1 MTAASTKI
9 SSAVVSGVGIPVRP
23 LDERRCP
30 RMLYAILCYNDED
43 FVGSWTKEQDAA
55 VMKKLSVVQDKLAR
69 QGRLGPVARL
79 LPTTAA
85 ATLRKDDP
93 PLVIDGPYA
102 ETKEQLLGF
111 YLIDCKNLDE
121 ALDVARELG
130 AANPGGAYE
139 IRPVGMFSP
148 GRVSA

>member
-1 MTAASTKI
+1 
-9 SSAVVSGVGIPVRP
+9 
-23 LDERRCP
+23 
-30 RMLYAILCYNDED
+30 MLYALLCYHDED
-43 FVGSWTKEQDAA
+43 FVGSWSKEQDDA
-55 VMKKLSVVQDKLAR
+55 VMAKLKVVQEKLVS

-85 ATLRKDDP
+85 TTLRKDDP

-111 YLIDCKNLDE
+111 YLVDCANLDE
-121 ALDVARELG
+121 ALEVARDLA

-139 IRPVGMFSP
+139 IRPVGTFMP
-148 GRVSA
+148 GGR

>member
-1 MTAASTKI
+1 
-9 SSAVVSGVGIPVRP
+9 
-23 LDERRCP
+23 
-30 RMLYAILCYNDED
+30 MLYAILCYNDED
-43 FVGSWTKEQDAA
+43 LVGSWSKEQDAA

-102 ETKEQLLGF
+102 ETKEQLLGL
-111 YLIDCKNLDE
+111 YLIDCKNLDK

-130 AANPGGAYE
+130 
-139 IRPVGMFSP
+139 
-148 GRVSA
+148 